1 MFLTGRRKLF
11 IACFAIAL
19 SLVGC
24 QNNEPAQLDE
34 DTIASMVDALLEHP
48 KYQESLET
56 TPEQEAAFVDAMVDA
71 LLEHPGYQEFLET
84 TPEQEAAFV
93 DAMVDALLE
102 HPGYQEL
109 FETTPKEDCVTT
121 IVMAAVIS
129 GDYTVPPD
137 DDVERLCE
145 FWRSQLE

>member
-1 MFLTGRRKLF
+1 MFLTGRRKLL

-34 DTIASMVDALLEHP
+34 DTIASIVDALLEHP
-48 KYQESLET
+48 KYQESLEM
-56 TPEQEAAFVDAMVDA
+56 TPEQEAAFVDAFVSAMI
-71 LLEHPGYQEFLET
+71 ENPQYQEFLET
-84 TPEQEAAFV
+84 TP
-93 DAMVDALLE
+93 
-102 HPGYQEL
+102 
-109 FETTPKEDCVTT
+109 KEDCITT

-129 GDYTVPPD
+129 GDYTIPPD